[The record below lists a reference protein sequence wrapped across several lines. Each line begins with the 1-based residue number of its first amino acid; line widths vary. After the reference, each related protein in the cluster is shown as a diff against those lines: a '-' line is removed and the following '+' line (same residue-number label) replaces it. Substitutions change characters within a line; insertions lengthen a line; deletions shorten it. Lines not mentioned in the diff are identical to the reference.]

1 MEEVMK
7 KLVLISLIVILSAT
21 VCVGTI
27 FAGGQEEEEPK
38 LITVYMSLLENEWEV
53 IRNDVIPGFTA
64 ETGIEVEAV
73 QITAEDAL
81 RRADAFVKAGKSG
94 VDLIAVDVML
104 LESAIDR
111 GIVDSI
117 SSSDVNIPDTA
128 IQTLVDIGKKNG
140 TLYFAPYRPN
150 IQLLFYNETVLM
162 ENNIK
167 VPETWDEML
176 LAAKTLSENTG
187 TPKFGMYGRKGE
199 GLSCLLNGYIVSAG
213 GDPLDLDSPECIETF
228 TYLKKLW
235 NYTNPESK
243 GWSTSKQ
250 IDPFARGDIVM
261 NIQWPFAI
269 NLLVK
274 DRGMSEVKVATVPR
288 GPVDSIAT
296 LGGEWLGI
304 VKTSDAKESSKKFME
319 YMMSKKV
326 QEIFISKLSWP
337 AMRSDCN
344 EVVEPW
350 AIPYYEIISA
360 QMEKSASRPAVPY
373 WSEVSAILQQ
383 TFWDIVIDNGPVEE
397 NLIKSNAE
405 IETIIKA
412 NS

>member
-1 MEEVMK
+1 MK
-7 KLVLISLIVILSAT
+7 KFVRIGLAVILLAT
-21 VCVGTI
+21 VSAGTI
-27 FAGGQEEEEPK
+27 FANGQEEEEPK

-73 QITAEDAL
+73 QITPEDAL
-81 RRADAFVKAGKSG
+81 RRAGAFVKAGKSG

-111 GIVDSI
+111 GIVDNI
-117 SSSDVNIPDTA
+117 SSMDVEIPETA
-128 IQTLVDIGKKNG
+128 IETLVDIGKKDG

-150 IQLLFYNETVLM
+150 IQLLFYNEAVLL
-162 ENNIK
+162 EHNIE
-167 VPETWDEML
+167 VPETWEEML
-176 LAAKTLSENTG
+176 AAAEILSEETG

-228 TYLKKLW
+228 TYLKELW

-274 DRGMSEVKVATVPR
+274 ERGMDEVKVTTVPR
-288 GPVDSIAT
+288 GPADSIAT

-304 VKTSDAKESSKKFME
+304 VKTSDAKEASMLFME
-319 YMMSKKV
+319 YMMSKEV
-326 QEIFISKLSWP
+326 QEIFIKELSWP

-350 AIPYYEIISA
+350 AVPYYEIITA
-360 QMEKSASRPAVPY
+360 QMEMAASRPAVPY
-373 WSEVSAILQQ
+373 WGEVSAILQQ
-383 TFWDIVIDNGPVEE
+383 TYWDIVIDDGPVEE
-397 NLIKSNAE
+397 ILIKAAAE
-405 IETIIKA
+405 IDLIIEA